1 MRPPFERPLLIMAI
15 SMLLLGCVA
24 SPDVEPSAC
33 RRPQPATAEIGAGTA
48 TSGFQPLA
56 DGDDALVTLGSQGLD
71 MIQISVKLTDFE
83 MPGVQQRLT
92 RPWVTVRQRG
102 TLLGSIRASVS
113 PLAIS
118 KDTVAFFN
126 METPITRD
134 AIDTY
139 LDQLVDVDVV
149 ARDGCGR
156 LIHAKRVLRLVK

>member
-1 MRPPFERPLLIMAI
+1 
-15 SMLLLGCVA
+15 
-24 SPDVEPSAC
+24 
-33 RRPQPATAEIGAGTA
+33 
-48 TSGFQPLA
+48 
-56 DGDDALVTLGSQGLD
+56 